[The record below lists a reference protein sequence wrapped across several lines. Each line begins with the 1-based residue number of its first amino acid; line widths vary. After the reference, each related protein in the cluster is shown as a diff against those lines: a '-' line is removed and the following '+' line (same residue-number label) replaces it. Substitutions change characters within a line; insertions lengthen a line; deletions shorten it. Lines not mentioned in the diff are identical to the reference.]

1 MISDFCDFAAIQAP
15 PPVPSPDRQKRLAAL
30 LEEGEKNRFEQYMS
44 TLTPLRAA
52 AARGS
57 QEGSASAPSAFA
69 SATNLASASRNEFPQ
84 AGLAV
89 PATNKGILG
98 DSYLPFGNDVS
109 SS

>member
-1 MISDFCDFAAIQAP
+1 MISDLCDLAAIQAP
-15 PPVPSPDRQKRLAAL
+15 PPVPSPDRQKRCAAL

-57 QEGSASAPSAFA
+57 QEGGSASAPSAF
-69 SATNLASASRNEFPQ
+69 ASASRNEFPQ